1 MIKKISRLLLLSLL
15 VGCTVTKEKGEISN
29 TKRLYHNVTSEY
41 NGYFNANELIV
52 KSKANLIEQVPNDY
66 SRLLPIF
73 PYIEAPNA
81 SSVYADCDVIVEKM
95 ARIVALHGPGYWIDD
110 CYLMVGVAQFLK
122 QDYETAET
130 SLLYFQQEFEQGSQ
144 RKSAKISRA
153 QKAKIREVQQ
163 KEREKEVK
171 ERAKEREQ
179 NVKEREKT
187 KKQLQKERKKAIK
200 EKEKAAKKGT
210 SAGAA
215 PRETRRMME
224 EAERKKQEA
233 KSKEAESKPRQT
245 LDQQIAQKQEE
256 KKEEQKKSEK
266 YEGKFKHR
274 IVYDE
279 GLLWLAKTYVVRKQ
293 YLTAQRLLRRLNED
307 PDLDATTRLMTLK
320 TTAFFHIEQE
330 EYTQAIPFLKEA
342 IALENKK
349 LEKARLSYIVAQLYE
364 KTKRYAEAQQT
375 YAQVIALKPDYDL
388 SFSAK
393 VNAIIAGWKG
403 SEASRAKATEELE
416 KLSKDGKNVDYEDRI
431 YYYIGEIEMQNHQE
445 EKALKSYKRSVK
457 AKSPTP
463 TYRAMSYRKLGD
475 YFYDKE
481 DFLPAKLYYDSTL
494 LLMNELDPEK
504 KILESRRN
512 SIREIANAMQAIQ
525 LQDSLIRISQMS
537 PEEQEAIALEIR
549 NKRLQEKLDK
559 EKEAAAKAAKAGM
572 GGGRPQ
578 AQAVGFAGG
587 GNNAPAKSEFF
598 AYDEK
603 LVRKGQRDFDNKWG
617 NRALQDDWR
626 RSRRSG
632 AEEKSSEGGVSS
644 LRAMKKSI
652 SKAEI
657 EKILEGV
664 PKNEQEMKACLKI
677 IESSSFQLGKLYR
690 EKLED
695 YPKSIAIL
703 EELLEKYPE
712 TTHEL
717 ESFFLLYLNYTEIG
731 DYAKANYY
739 KQQIFKKHKNSELA
753 KALSSQISGEKSKEQ
768 RAEEDYDALY
778 QAFQKGDHPKAL
790 ELAKA
795 GEKTYQGLKVQA
807 KFALLGAMSTGNLEG
822 REAYIVE
829 LKRVVSQYKG
839 SPEQIKAAEILRLLG
854 QASASTEG
862 KITAVEAADV
872 FKPEDDKFHYAMLIW
887 REGNSSF
894 EQAKNYVSNFNSKY
908 YRLENLKISSI
919 TLDINTGTQLI
930 LIRTFTNAE
939 KAMKYFNE
947 AQKRIEEY
955 LPNPEQGELF
965 VITQNNYREILKKRE
980 ADLYRNFFTQH
991 YLNR

>member
-1 MIKKISRLLLLSLL
+1 MIKNISRLLLLGLL
-15 VGCTVTKEKGEISN
+15 VSCTVTKQKGDISN
-29 TKRLYHNVTSEY
+29 TKRLYHNITSEY

-73 PYIEAPNA
+73 PYVEAPNA

-153 QKAKIREVQQ
+153 QKAKMREVQQ

-171 ERAKEREQ
+171 ERAKEREL

-187 KKQLQKERKKAIK
+187 KKQLQKERQKAIK
-200 EKEKAAKKGT
+200 EREKASKRGSSGSGAPPREARKEKEELANKP
-210 SAGAA
+210 AG
-215 PRETRRMME
+215 ETP
-224 EAERKKQEA
+224 
-233 KSKEAESKPRQT
+233 SESKQRKT

-256 KKEEQKKSEK
+256 KEKEQKKSEK

-293 YLTAQRLLRRLNED
+293 YLTAQRLLRRLNDD
-307 PDLDATTRLMTLK
+307 PDLDAATRLMTLK
-320 TTAFFHIEQE
+320 TYAFFHIEQD
-330 EYTQAIPFLKEA
+330 EYAQAIPFLKEA
-342 IALENKK
+342 ILLEKK
-349 LEKARLSYIVAQLYE
+349 KAEKARLTYITAQLYE
-364 KTKRYAEAQQT
+364 KNKRYSDAQFA
-375 YAQVIALKPDYDL
+375 YLQVAAMKPDYDL
-388 SFSAK
+388 FFSAQ
-393 VNAIIAGWKG
+393 VNAIIAEWKG
-403 SEASRAKATEELE
+403 STASINKAIEDLE
-416 KLSKDGKNVDYEDRI
+416 KLSKDGKNIDYEDRI
-431 YYYIGEIEMQNHQE
+431 YFYIGEIEMENLQE
-445 EKALKSYKRSVK
+445 GKAVKSYKKSVK
-457 AKSPTP
+457 VKSPTP
-463 TYRAMSYRKLGD
+463 TYRAMSYRRLGD
-475 YFYDKE
+475 YFYEKE
-481 DFLPAKLYYDSTL
+481 NFLPAKLYYDSTL
-494 LLMNELDPEK
+494 LLMNDLDPEK
-504 KILESRRN
+504 KLLESKRN
-512 SIREIANAMQAIQ
+512 SIREIANSMQAIQ
-525 LQDSLIRISQMS
+525 LQDSLIRISKMN
-537 PEEQEAIALEIR
+537 PEEQEALALEIR
-549 NKRLQEKLDK
+549 NKRLQEKLEK
-559 EKEAAAKAAKAGM
+559 EKEAAAKVAKAGM

-587 GNNAPAKSEFF
+587 GNSAPAKSEFF

-632 AEEKSSEGGVSS
+632 AEEKSVEGVGGS

-652 SKAEI
+652 SKSEI

-664 PKNEQEMKACLKI
+664 PRNEQEMKACLKI
-677 IESSSFQLGKLYR
+677 IESSTFQLGKLYR

-695 YPKSIAIL
+695 YTKSIAIL
-703 EELLEKYPE
+703 EELLEKHPE

-753 KALSSQISGEKSKEQ
+753 KALSSQISGEKS
-768 RAEEDYDALY
+768 REEKAADDYDVLY
-778 QAFQKGDHPKAL
+778 QTFQKGDHPKAL
-790 ELAKA
+790 ELAKS
-795 GEKTYQGLKVQA
+795 GEKTYQGMKVQA
-807 KFALLGAMSTGNLEG
+807 KFALLGAMSTGNVEG
-822 REAYIVE
+822 REAYVTE

-854 QASASTEG
+854 QASSSTDG
-862 KITAVEAADV
+862 KISAVEAENI

-894 EQAKNYVSNFNSKY
+894 EQAKNTVSNFNSKY

-919 TLDINTGTQLI
+919 TLDINSGTQLL

-947 AQKRIEEY
+947 AQKRISEY
-955 LPNPEQGELF
+955 IPNPEQGELF